1 MAVRRYYP
9 GVTVA
14 IGLRFDDAL
23 HYIRQANKT
32 PTTEIARRRAPEQAS
47 IADAEALIASIPGT
61 EPLFLSTPSD
71 SLSWLVNV
79 VPRSASIT
87 KPGFRDTGT
96 FDIEVG
102 YHELPIDP
110 VLVKAL
116 QVRVFAGCVSPE
128 AFAQGMT
135 EAIPVGSR
143 RVRRS
148 VVQGLNEAGLSDESL
163 LAIWGVGDG
172 WEVEIGENPV
182 ARLEGRDL
190 RSIFLSS
197 PMRRG
202 VLADLDLTKPLD
214 EVLRDLI
221 AAHPLGG
228 QMGIAVRP
236 TDWPGGVVPSPGAE
250 KNVTKVWL
258 GASGQKKSGPPP
270 RLQESKLN
278 WWQAICAYAFLVGA
292 VPYFRGT
299 TLVVRPATS
308 LYDLRDPS
316 MTFPGA
322 RSPFAGELAR
332 RRPDGQPTNVRQL
345 VYGYNVS
352 RIKYKRSFQGPDRP
366 RVVEVARAVG
376 DADLARRRRR
386 HERQGLRHA
395 PLRQDARMHH
405 QDAVVEQR
413 RVVALGDE
421 GNLVAQVGQPVV
433 DGRGREH
440 QHTGLDAFADDAAHQ
455 PVVARLVALFGRL
468 LVAEIVRLV
477 DHN

>member
-1 MAVRRYYP
+1 MAAAWALLP
-9 GVTVA
+9 PVA
-14 IGLRFDDAL
+14 
-23 HYIRQANKT
+23 
-32 PTTEIARRRAPEQAS
+32 AS
-47 IADAEALIASIPGT
+47 AAMM
-61 EPLFLSTPSD
+61 PS
-71 SLSWLVNV
+71 
-79 VPRSASIT
+79 RSS
-87 KPGFRDTGT
+87 
-96 FDIEVG
+96 
-102 YHELPIDP
+102 
-110 VLVKAL
+110 
-116 QVRVFAGCVSPE
+116 
-128 AFAQGMT
+128 
-135 EAIPVGSR
+135 SR

-366 RVVEVARAVG
+366 RVVEVVCLDTSASVK
-376 DADLARRRRR
+376 
-386 HERQGLRHA
+386 
-395 PLRQDARMHH
+395 
-405 QDAVVEQR
+405 
-413 RVVALGDE
+413 ALI
-421 GNLVAQVGQPVV
+421 LL
-433 DGRGREH
+433 DGS
-440 QHTGLDAFADDAAHQ
+440 TPAATQ
-455 PVVARLVALFGRL
+455 TFLPSL
-468 LVAEIVRLV
+468 
-477 DHN
+477 